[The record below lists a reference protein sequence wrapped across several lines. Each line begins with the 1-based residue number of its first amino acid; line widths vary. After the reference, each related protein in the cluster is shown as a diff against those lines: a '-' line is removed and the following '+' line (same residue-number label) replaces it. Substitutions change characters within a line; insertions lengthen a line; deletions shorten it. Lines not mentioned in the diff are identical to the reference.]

1 MLKEFYPGL
10 RNACYV
16 SVYYDVLGD
25 KAADA
30 VNAANGLI
38 RAGKYSEALE
48 MLLEYRKD
56 DRTFNSIG
64 VCYMMLEDED
74 EAIGWFEKALQAGHV
89 EAEGNLKQLK

>member
-64 VCYMMLEDED
+64 VCYMMLEDEE
-74 EAIGWFEKALQAGHV
+74 EAISWFEKALQAGYT